1 MTIDI
6 SSWLGVAPAGSKPV
20 DLEAQRAA
28 LAWRRINDKP
38 TSVAFRTPAG
48 VTLAAQ
54 TVRLEYDTTAALENS
69 AAGTAPRMPLIIFGV
84 RNYGGSSVGTI
95 TAGMPIGLLL
105 ALTYAA
111 AVGGVGVT
119 TNMEEGYRFVHE
131 DDEYTIRDIIETIG
145 ERQALA
151 VAVG

>member
-1 MTIDI
+1 MVNIGY
-6 SSWLGVAPAGSKPV
+6 WLGRTPALLGTPS

-28 LAWRRINDKP
+28 LAWRRIQDKP

-54 TVRLEYDTTAALENS
+54 TVRLEYDTQAALRES
-69 AAGTAPRMPLIIFGV
+69 AAGQAPRMPLIIFGV
-84 RNYGGSSVGTI
+84 RNYGGGAVTVG
-95 TAGMPIGLLL
+95 APIGLLL
-105 ALTYAA
+105 ALTYATS
-111 AVGGVGVT
+111 GGT
-119 TNMEEGYRFVHE
+119 TTDMEEGYRFVHE
-131 DDEYTIRDIIETIG
+131 DDQYTIVDIIETIG